1 MGSSME
7 LETHGIQIRFDTLQ
21 KKSMASKIPQ
31 LQSKV
36 AQASQVAANRGG
48 SYYKLLMEQNKH
60 YIQDPPTIE
69 KCQSLAKQL
78 FYTRLASIP
87 HRYDSFYKELE
98 CAKNMLKNR
107 QNINIENAGLVALFG
122 LECYAWFCG
131 GEIVGRGF
139 TVTGYY
145 V

>member
-1 MGSSME
+1 
-7 LETHGIQIRFDTLQ
+7 
-21 KKSMASKIPQ
+21 MASKIPQ

-36 AQASQVAANRGG
+36 TQVSQVAANRGG

-60 YIQDPPTIE
+60 YIQHPPTIQ
-69 KCQSLAKQL
+69 KCQSMAKQL

-87 HRYDSFYKELE
+87 HRYNSLWKELE
-98 CAKNMLKNR
+98 DAKKLLKNR
-107 QNINIENAGLVALFG
+107 QDLSIENASFAALFG
-122 LECYAWFCG
+122 LECFAWFCG

-139 TVTGYY
+139 TFTGYY

>member
-1 MGSSME
+1 
-7 LETHGIQIRFDTLQ
+7 
-21 KKSMASKIPQ
+21 MASKIPQ
-31 LQSKV
+31 LQSKMNEV
-36 AQASQVAANRGG
+36 SQVVAKNGA

-60 YIQDPPTIE
+60 YIQHPPTVE

-87 HRYDSFYKELE
+87 LRYNSFWKELDH
-98 CAKNMLKNR
+98 AKNMVKNWKDLNR
-107 QNINIENAGLVALFG
+107 ENVGFAALFG
-122 LECYAWFCG
+122 LECFAWFWG

-139 TVTGYY
+139 TFTGYH

>member
-1 MGSSME
+1 MFH
-7 LETHGIQIRFDTLQ
+7 LCQHLDTLCR
-21 KKSMASKIPQ
+21 KSMASKIPQ

-36 AQASQVAANRGG
+36 NQASQAAKNHGA
-48 SYYKLLMEQNKH
+48 SYYRLLLDQNKH

-87 HRYDSFYKELE
+87 HRYNSFWKELDH
-98 CAKNMLKNR
+98 AKNLVKNR
-107 QNINIENAGLVALFG
+107 QDLNMEKVGFAALFG
-122 LECYAWFCG
+122 LECFAWFWG

-139 TVTGYY
+139 TFTGYY

>member
-1 MGSSME
+1 
-7 LETHGIQIRFDTLQ
+7 
-21 KKSMASKIPQ
+21 MASKIPQ
-31 LQSKV
+31 LQSKMNEV
-36 AQASQVAANRGG
+36 SQVVAKNGA

-60 YIQDPPTIE
+60 YIQHPPTVE

-87 HRYDSFYKELE
+87 LRYNSFWKELDH
-98 CAKNMLKNR
+98 AKNMVNNWKDLNR
-107 QNINIENAGLVALFG
+107 ENVGFAALFG
-122 LECYAWFCG
+122 LECFAWFWG

-139 TVTGYY
+139 TFTGYH

>member
-1 MGSSME
+1 
-7 LETHGIQIRFDTLQ
+7 
-21 KKSMASKIPQ
+21 MASRIPQ
-31 LQSKV
+31 MQSKV
-36 AQASQVAANRGG
+36 AQASAAVSNHGS

-60 YIQDPPTIE
+60 YIQEPPTVE

-87 HRYDSFYKELE
+87 HRYSVLRKELDY
-98 CAKNMLKNR
+98 AKNIMKNK
-107 QNINIENAGLVALFG
+107 QDLNLENAGYAALFG
-122 LECYAWFCG
+122 LECFAWFCG

-139 TVTGYY
+139 TITGYY

>member
-1 MGSSME
+1 
-7 LETHGIQIRFDTLQ
+7 
-21 KKSMASKIPQ
+21 MASKIPQ

-36 AQASQVAANRGG
+36 TQVSQVAANRGG
-48 SYYKLLMEQNKH
+48 SYYKLLMDQNKH
-60 YIQDPPTIE
+60 YIQDPPTIQ

-87 HRYDSFYKELE
+87 HRYNSFWKELDY
-98 CAKNMLKNR
+98 AKNLVKNR
-107 QNINIENAGLVALFG
+107 QDLNIENASFGALFG
-122 LECYAWFCG
+122 LECFAWFCG

-139 TVTGYY
+139 TLTGYY

>member
-1 MGSSME
+1 
-7 LETHGIQIRFDTLQ
+7 
-21 KKSMASKIPQ
+21 MASKIPQ

-36 AQASQVAANRGG
+36 NEVSQVVAKNGA

-60 YIQDPPTIE
+60 YIQDPPTVE

-87 HRYDSFYKELE
+87 LRYNSFWKELDH
-98 CAKNMLKNR
+98 AKNMVKNWKD
-107 QNINIENAGLVALFG
+107 INRENVGFAALFG
-122 LECYAWFCG
+122 LECFAWFWG

-139 TVTGYY
+139 TFTGYH